1 MSKFHGAILT
11 KNGFKKGYVTVHN
24 DESST
29 IYLDEASSSSESY
42 LIIPSLLNAHTHI
55 GDTFIRKK
63 KIPLPHNVQQ
73 LVAPPDGLKHRLLQT
88 TNEEEIIKAM
98 VNGLKE
104 IKENGISTFIDFR
117 ENGVKGLSLIH
128 KALQQVSV
136 DSVVLGRP
144 SNLDVTT
151 KELDDI
157 LKLSDGI
164 GLSSVRD
171 WDYDLVKFIVEKTK
185 KKNKIFAI
193 HVSECEREPIKPILD
208 LEPTFL
214 VHMTMAS
221 KQDLIQVKQ
230 QDIPIVICP
239 RSNHFFG
246 LTPNIQAMHDI
257 GNTIILGTDN
267 FMFHPPSILDEI
279 RWIQTHFKGL
289 YSLEELFLMNT
300 YHARNLFSFKA
311 EKNKDSC
318 CLSWLILDAQNY
330 DIKII
335 LHDVKGVT
343 KKT

>member
-1 MSKFHGAILT
+1 MNKFHGAILT
-11 KNGFKKGYVTVHN
+11 ENGFKKGYVTVN
-24 DESST
+24 TDESST
-29 IYLDEASSSSESY
+29 IHLNETSSSSESY
-42 LIIPSLLNAHTHI
+42 LIIPSLINAHTHI

-88 TNEEEIIKAM
+88 TNDKEIIKAM

-136 DSVVLGRP
+136 DSIVLGRP
-144 SNLDVTT
+144 NNLDVTT

-157 LKLSDGI
+157 LKFSDGI

-171 WDYDLVKFIVEKTK
+171 WNYDLVKLIVERTK
-185 KKNKIFAI
+185 KKNKFFSI

-208 LEPTFL
+208 LEPDFI

-230 QDIPIVICP
+230 HHIPVIVCP

-246 LTPNIQAMHDI
+246 LTPNIQAMHEI
-257 GNTIILGTDN
+257 GNMITLGTDN
-267 FMFHPPSILDEI
+267 FMLHPPSILDEI
-279 RWIQTHFKGL
+279 RWIQTYFPNL
-289 YSLEELFLMNT
+289 FSIEELFLMNT
-300 YHARNLFSFKA
+300 YKARNVLSP
-311 EKNKDSC
+311 KNKKPIIKHPS
-318 CLSWLILDAQNY
+318 SWLILDAQNY
-330 DIKII
+330 DIKTII
-335 LHDVKGVT
+335 HDMNNPYFF
-343 KKT
+343 